1 MDNFLG
7 IEIIA
12 IFILILA
19 NGFFAA
25 SEIAIVS
32 ARRSRLQQEADA
44 GKQGAKQALYLTE
57 HTDQF
62 LATIQVGI
70 TLISTLAAAFGG
82 ASLSTPLAQWISTF
96 PLLRPYADTI
106 ALGIVVILITYFSLV
121 LGELA
126 PKRLGLRLSEKIAT
140 RVAPVMMALSAIMRP
155 IISMLT
161 FSADLV
167 LRLLG
172 QHKPVKEMITEE
184 DIVYLAREGAV
195 SGTVENEEHEF
206 IRRIFRFTDRD
217 VSAIMTPRTEI
228 VAIEVGTPLTEVIET
243 FLDSGYTRLPLYED
257 SLDNIVGVLY
267 AKDILR
273 SRTEQAEKEMDLC
286 VIARPPFFISEYQH
300 VDDLLTTFR
309 RKGIHLAIVI
319 DEYSQ
324 VIGLVTLEDVLEELV
339 GEIQDE
345 YDIAEDNAIVQ
356 REDGSWLID
365 AMTDHELVREKIGM
379 GPQPENERGDY
390 HTLAGMVL
398 KHLGHIPKIG
408 ETITL
413 GSFVLE
419 VVDMDGRRIDKVLV
433 RRKTGMTALPS

>member
-7 IEIIA
+7 IEIII

-32 ARRSRLQQEADA
+32 ARRGRLQQQADA

-57 HTDQF
+57 HTDHF
-62 LATIQVGI
+62 LATVQVGI

-82 ASLSTPLAQWISTF
+82 ASLSAPLAAWIRTF
-96 PLLRPYADTI
+96 PLLRSYADTL
-106 ALGIVVILITYFSLV
+106 ALGLVVILITYFSLV

-126 PKRLGLRLSEKIAT
+126 PKRLGLRAAEKIAT
-140 RVAPVMMALSAIMRP
+140 RVAPIMMALSAIVRP

-161 FSADLV
+161 FSADLI

-172 QHKPVKEMITEE
+172 QHKPVKETVTEE

-195 SGTVENEEHEF
+195 SGTVEQEEHEF
-206 IRRIFRFTDRD
+206 IRRVFRFTDRD
-217 VSAIMTPRTEI
+217 VSTIMLPRTEI
-228 VAIEVGTPLTEVIET
+228 VAIEIGTPLTEVIET
-243 FLDSGYTRLPLYED
+243 FLSSGYTRLPLYED

-267 AKDILR
+267 AKDLLR
-273 SRTEQAEKEMDLC
+273 SRTEQAEKDVDLRA
-286 VIARPPFFISEYQH
+286 IARPPFFISEYQH

-309 RKGIHLAIVI
+309 RKGIHMAIVI

-324 VIGLVTLEDVLEELV
+324 IIGLVTLEDVLEELV

-345 YDIAEDNAIVQ
+345 YDVPADNAIVQ

-365 AMTDHELVREKIGM
+365 GMTDHELVREKIGM
-379 GPQPENERGDY
+379 SSRPENERGDY
-390 HTLAGMVL
+390 HTLAGMIL
-398 KHLGHIPKIG
+398 KHIGHIPKIG
-408 ETITL
+408 ETMTI
-413 GSFVLE
+413 GDFILE

-433 RRKTGMTALPS
+433 RRKAGMKTLLS